1 MNRSAYWNSSVILL
15 TCCAIGA
22 ASSRTT
28 KPADTATIAATIR
41 SDVAQVVAG
50 LNAHDAVKG
59 TAFDAPNIVAIECG
73 STPIVGIEADRAGF
87 KEMFDHD
94 PSWKA
99 SLIDE
104 NVDVASSGDLAVY
117 RGTYHED
124 SSHAGVPMTHR
135 TNFLA
140 EFKRQSDG
148 PWQMVWYSVSNMEP
162 SHPK

>member
-1 MNRSAYWNSSVILL
+1 MNRSAYWNTSLILF

-22 ASSRTT
+22 ASSKTS
-28 KPADTATIAATIR
+28 KVADTATIAVTIK
-41 SDVAQVVAG
+41 SDVAQFVAG
-50 LNAHDAVKG
+50 LNAHDVAKG
-59 TAFDAPNIVAIECG
+59 TAFDAPNIIAIQCG
-73 STPIVGIEADRAGF
+73 SAPMVGADADRAGF

-99 SLIDE
+99 RLMDE
-104 NVDVASSGDLAVY
+104 NVDVASSGDLDVY

-124 SSHAGVPMTHR
+124 SSRAGVPMTHK

-140 EFKRQSDG
+140 EFKRQSGG
-148 PWQMVWYSVSNMEP
+148 PWQMVWYSVSSMEP